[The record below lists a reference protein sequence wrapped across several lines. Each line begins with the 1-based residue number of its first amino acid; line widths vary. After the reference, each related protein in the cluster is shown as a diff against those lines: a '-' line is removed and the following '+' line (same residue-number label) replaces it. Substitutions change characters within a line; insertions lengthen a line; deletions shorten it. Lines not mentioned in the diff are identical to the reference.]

1 MVYPA
6 NWVIIYHLPPTKG
19 TRNSYFRSILLAT
32 ATPSWLAESQH
43 LQLVTFE
50 DVLNTAHAQW
60 FTHDIPW
67 SPGISQPPGEGC
79 HFVTWWKSV
88 GGGNSAVQVRKC
100 CAWGRRTVPSRLF
113 GPPKN
118 LSPPWTP
125 PKSSLT
131 LPKNACIILG

>member
-1 MVYPA
+1 MVYTA

-88 GGGNSAVQVRKC
+88 GGGNSAVQVLCLGTSDCSKSVFW
-100 CAWGRRTVPSRLF
+100 A
-113 GPPKN
+113 PKRPIPT
-118 LSPPWTP
+118 LDP

-131 LPKNACIILG
+131 LLQCLHHFRVR